1 MVRALGYS
9 NSRFD
14 PARPGR
20 LCRGRELWVDAWD
33 ETPGELERLVISGA
47 AFSDDSARDA
57 KRGLVWSGVE
67 LGVLLKALFPGA
79 HLLAFREQADLA
91 DVPGY
96 VEDEDLF
103 WASRQ
108 GGRRQDPRQRWRAF
122 VDDPDELARLI
133 AGDLADG
140 FLVLPER
147 ELDAELEE
155 LLFLLTSWGDVS
167 EFPVARF
174 QPMALTAIA
183 ARCPLVLLHQ
193 DKHGAAFGIYSAE
206 RVDKEDVITALATG
220 VDALSVPFSIPPM
233 LARWDRAL
241 HEFRVRWMSDRPE
254 DEFPVPPAEAGASPW
269 SATAMRARDER
280 RKAREA
286 AQAHAEE

>member
-14 PARPGR
+14 PSRPGR
-20 LCRGRELWVDAWD
+20 LCRGRELWVDGWED
-33 ETPGELERLVISGA
+33 SPGELDRLVISGA

-57 KRGLVWSGVE
+57 KRGLVWSGVD

-79 HLLAFREQADLA
+79 HLLAFREQAHLA
-91 DVPGY
+91 EVPPY
-96 VEDEDLF
+96 VDDEDQF

-108 GGRRQDPRQRWRAF
+108 GGRRLDPRQRWRAF
-122 VDDPDELARLI
+122 VSEPEELARLV
-133 AGDLADG
+133 AGDLVDG
-140 FLVLPER
+140 FVVLDDE
-147 ELDAELEE
+147 ELDPELDE

-167 EFPVARF
+167 EYPISRF
-174 QPMALTAIA
+174 QPLALRAIA
-183 ARCPLVLLHQ
+183 ERSKGIVLLHQ
-193 DKHGAAFGIYSAE
+193 DKHGAAFGVYSTA
-206 RVDKEDVITALATG
+206 RVEKADVIGALATG

-241 HEFRVRWMSDRPE
+241 HEFRVRWMAERPD
-254 DEFPVPPAEAGASPW
+254 DEFPVPPAEEGASPW
-269 SATAMRARDER
+269 SATAMRAREER

-286 AQAHAEE
+286 ARAAEE